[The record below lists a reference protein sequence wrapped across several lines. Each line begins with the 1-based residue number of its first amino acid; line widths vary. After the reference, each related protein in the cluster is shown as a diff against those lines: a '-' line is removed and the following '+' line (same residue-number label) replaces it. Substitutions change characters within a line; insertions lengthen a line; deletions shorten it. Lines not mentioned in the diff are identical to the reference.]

1 MPGEGRV
8 YPGFMPVEQLLFIH
22 ATLQNHE
29 LQLDTF
35 GRVPTAEPDVLP
47 GYTVD
52 FVEVLDCRFSDQ
64 LGTTRYP
71 QVRATGD
78 PLDKVTGLVLHIDDA
93 ELKAA
98 DQIEASLF
106 WRRLAT
112 LGSGREA
119 WVYVSA

>member
-1 MPGEGRV
+1 MSV
-8 YPGFMPVEQLLFIH
+8 DQLLFIH
-22 ATLQNHE
+22 ATLQNRE
-29 LQLDTF
+29 LQLDTI
-35 GRVPTAEPDVLP
+35 GRAPDAEPDVLP
-47 GYTVD
+47 GHTVD
-52 FVEVLDCRFSDQ
+52 FVEIRDCRFSDQ

-78 PLDKVTGLVLHIDDA
+78 PLDKVTGLVLHVSED
-93 ELKAA
+93 ELEAV

-106 WRRLAT
+106 WRKRAA